1 MTPALTV
8 DEAEKL
14 LATSFAPWIQDL
26 GLRFESVS
34 PEGVTMRLPH
44 SERLCRMGG
53 LVCGQALMALADTCM
68 VFTVAAALGGFRE
81 MATASQN
88 TSFFAPA
95 IGKDVLAEG
104 RALKTGRLLVF
115 GEVAMRLAGEQR
127 LVAHATSTY
136 ALPPPRA

>member
-1 MTPALTV
+1 MALT
-8 DEAEKL
+8 AEGAAEL
-14 LATSFAPWIQDL
+14 LAANFAPWVRDL
-26 GLRFESVS
+26 DLRFERIG
-34 PEGVTMRLPH
+34 PEGVLMRLPF
-44 SERLCRMGG
+44 SDRLCRMGG
-53 LVCGQALMALADTCM
+53 LICGQALMAFADTCM
-68 VFTVAAALGGFRE
+68 AFTVAAAIGGFRD

-115 GEVAMRLAGEQR
+115 GEVAMRLAGEDR
-127 LVAHATSTY
+127 LIAHATSTY

>member
-1 MTPALTV
+1 MTV
-8 DEAEKL
+8 EEAERL
-14 LATSFAPWIQDL
+14 LAAHFAPWIHDL
-26 GLRFESVS
+26 NLRFEEVR

-44 SERLCRMGG
+44 SDRLCRMGG
-53 LVCGQALMALADTCM
+53 LICGQALMAFADTCM

-95 IGKDVLAEG
+95 VGKDVLAEG

-115 GEVAMRLAGEQR
+115 GEVTMRLDGETR
-127 LVAHATSTY
+127 PIAKAASTY
-136 ALPPPRA
+136 ALPPPRS

>member
-1 MTPALTV
+1 MALTV
-8 DEAEKL
+8 DEAEQL
-14 LATSFAPWIQDL
+14 LAAHFAPWIHDL
-26 GLRFESVS
+26 NLRFESVG
-34 PEGVTMRLPH
+34 PDGVTMRLPH

-53 LVCGQALMALADTCM
+53 LICGQALMAFADTCM

-88 TSFFAPA
+88 ASFFAPA
-95 IGKDVLAEG
+95 VGKDVLAEG

-115 GEVAMRLAGEQR
+115 GEVTMRLAGEARPIAQ
-127 LVAHATSTY
+127 ATSTY

>member
-1 MTPALTV
+1 MALTT
-8 DEAEKL
+8 DEAAKL
-14 LATSFAPWIQDL
+14 LAAHFAPWVQDL
-26 GLRFESVS
+26 GLVFERIG
-34 PEGVTMRLPH
+34 PDGVTLRMPH

-53 LVCGQALMALADTCM
+53 LVSGQALMALADTCM
-68 VFTVAAALGGFRE
+68 VFTVAAAVGGFRE

-115 GEVAMRLAGEQR
+115 GEVAMRLAGEER

>member
-1 MTPALTV
+1 MSLTI

-14 LATSFAPWIQDL
+14 LAANFAPWIQDL
-26 GLRFESVS
+26 HLRFERVG
-34 PEGVTMRLPH
+34 PDGVTMRLPH

-53 LVCGQALMALADTCM
+53 LVCGQALMAFADTCM
-68 VFTVAAALGGFRE
+68 VFTVAAAIGGFRD

-95 IGKDVLAEG
+95 IGQDVLADG

-115 GEVAMRLAGEQR
+115 GEVAMRLAGDGR
-127 LVAHATSTY
+127 LVAQATSTY
-136 ALPPPRA
+136 ALPPPRG